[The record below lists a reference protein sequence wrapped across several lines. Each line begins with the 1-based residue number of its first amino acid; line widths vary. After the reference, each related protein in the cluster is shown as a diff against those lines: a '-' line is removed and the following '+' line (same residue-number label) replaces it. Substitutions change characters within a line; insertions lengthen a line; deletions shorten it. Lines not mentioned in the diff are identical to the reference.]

1 MEENNSGKISKE
13 EMARRISGSVSARSN
28 DEIRSREE
36 SRRRA
41 SEYEAFR
48 RSPVN
53 NPYMRSPGSS
63 LSDPP
68 RSNGKRRMSA
78 AQREK
83 LRAAKEAK
91 LLKKKKQ
98 QRRRLI
104 SAGVTLAVMLTLVG
118 IGAFKWYS
126 GGKAKY
132 DGVFLDN
139 TFINGVTV
147 SRQTPEKAAELVRK
161 NSEMPDFIILIRPDG
176 LEVRVSLTSLEAT
189 DNVDKQVKELYK
201 NQSHN
206 NWFKSKNAKSEY
218 SFHVKFDFDRDKLY
232 KEVKA
237 KIVDGE
243 RTQEPQNAYIVRGPD
258 GFKIVP
264 EVVGTSID
272 GDKAQMLYDYI
283 DAFLDKGEYTIDLKN
298 CNCYKMPKITSSDL
312 TDQLAK
318 LDNLF
323 DAKFSFDFGY
333 TREVLKGSTTF
344 DWIVFED
351 NDPSKDYTVDEDKV
365 YAYIE
370 KLSSKYDTY
379 GKDRRFHSTSRG
391 DMLIKQGKGG
401 YGWWIDQDKTAKM
414 IIKMI
419 KEGTSGKVKPYY
431 YEDPDTGFS
440 YSGDPLMR
448 NKDGDLGNT
457 YCEIDLEKQHF
468 WYYENGQKLYD
479 CNIVSGKPTDETST
493 PEGVYKI
500 WYKDKNKTFS
510 NVNEDGDS
518 GKAKYWINIST
529 FGMGMNDA
537 DWIKT
542 FGGDEYYEH
551 GSDGNIY
558 MPPDAAKF
566 VYDNVALG
574 TAVLIYGSVEMDEG
588 EEQEEI
594 AY

>member
-53 NPYMRSPGSS
+53 NPYMRSPGSRP
-63 LSDPP
+63 SDPP

-126 GGKAKY
+126 SGKAKY

-161 NSEMPDFIILIRPDG
+161 NSEVPDFIILIRPDG
-176 LEVRVSLTSLEAT
+176 LEVRVSLMSLEAA
-189 DNVDKQVKELYK
+189 DNIDKQVKELYK

-218 SFHVKFDFDRDKLY
+218 SFPVKFDFDRDKLY

-333 TREVLKGSTTF
+333 TKEVLKGSTTF
-344 DWIVFED
+344 DWIIFKD
-351 NDPSKDYTVDEDKV
+351 DDPSKEYTVDEDKV

-391 DMLIKQGKGG
+391 DMLIKQGRGG

-574 TAVLIYGSVEMDEG
+574 TAVLIYGSAEMDED